1 MSIHPT
7 KVALTIMS
15 TATKTYPAIRLV
27 THDIHFHADIV
38 NDRQIRQAHRLARDC
53 GLELEVHPDLQG
65 RVDRALSDLT
75 NSDSSDRQ
83 QEEVN
88 NGSLQDRYAIYCQ
101 SMKDLDQEPKS
112 FDEWLN
118 S

>member
-38 NDRQIRQAHRLARDC
+38 NDRQIRQAHRLARNC
-53 GLELEVHPDLQG
+53 ELELKVHPDLQD
-65 RVDRALSDLT
+65 RVDRALSGLT
-75 NSDSSDRQ
+75 NSDSSLSQ
-83 QEEVN
+83 QEEVT
-88 NGSLQDRYAIYCQ
+88 NG
-101 SMKDLDQEPKS
+101 
-112 FDEWLN
+112 
-118 S
+118 